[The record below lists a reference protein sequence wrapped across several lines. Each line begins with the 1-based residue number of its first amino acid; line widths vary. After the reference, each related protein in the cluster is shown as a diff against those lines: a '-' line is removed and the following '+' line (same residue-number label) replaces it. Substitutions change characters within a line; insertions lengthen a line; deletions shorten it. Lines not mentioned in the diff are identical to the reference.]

1 MFFILANTLGR
12 LSVPSHALALIALV
26 GGLLLLTRFRRAGRR
41 ILIGCLVVLVVVGAW
56 PVGGALVYVLES
68 RFPAWTGTGAPDGI
82 VVLGGPIPIRASLL
96 RGHPVV
102 RSGAER
108 LTEIPALAKRFPNA
122 RIVFSGGNPNLV
134 AGGPPE
140 AQFAVPLLQSFG
152 IAPERIV
159 AEDRSRN
166 TRRERSLHQGPGQSK
181 ARRAL
186 APGHVRRAHAARGRR
201 VPQGRLPG
209 RALSGRLAER
219 SQSVLAMA
227 AAVAVIP
234 GALGRAR
241 RRRQGMDRARRLLAG
256 RLFVGTVPRSRR
268 QPSAGPAQPIDT
280 LTVRPGP
287 ASLSKRTIVAWISSD
302 AIVGN
307 C

>member
-166 TRRERSLHQGPGQSK
+166 TRENAAFTKALVNPKPGERWLLVTSAAHMPRAVGAFRK
-181 ARRAL
+181 AGF
-186 APGHVRRAHAARGRR
+186 PVEPYP
-201 VPQGRLPG
+201 VDW
-209 RALSGRLAER
+209 LSGRSPSWQWLLPSLSFPAHW
-219 SQSVLAMA
+219 
-227 AAVAVIP
+227 
-234 GALGRAR
+234 GALDDAAKEWIGLA
-241 RRRQGMDRARRLLAG
+241 AYWLAG
-256 RLFVGTVPRSRR
+256 YSSELF
-268 QPSAGPAQPIDT
+268 
-280 LTVRPGP
+280 PGP
-287 ASLSKRTIVAWISSD
+287 DASPAPGRPSR
-302 AIVGN
+302 
-307 C
+307 